1 MEPMDIDD
9 FQSAS
14 DAFLTWLKNNGA
26 TISSSVQLADLRGRA
41 AGRGV
46 VATQD
51 LSEDEELF
59 SIPRAS
65 ILTNETTDLPANL
78 RKELDHPWLSLILV
92 MVHEYLKGTES
103 SWYPYFN
110 LLPETFD
117 SLMFW
122 SDEELLSLKGSA
134 VVDKIGKESA
144 DSTFTEQ
151 LIPLIAQHANIFQT
165 AGRSNDELLS
175 LCHRMGSTIMAYAF
189 DLEKPETSQPHKQ
202 DEEEWEEEE
211 EESATSLPKGMIPLA
226 DMLNANADHNNA
238 KLFYQDDKVV
248 MKTLHPVRAGEELFN
263 DFGPL
268 PRSDLLRRYGY
279 VTAQYAKYDVVEI
292 SEDLIREQA
301 AIAIGVGGGG
311 GGGGVQQE
319 EKEKKKKD
327 LEDKWT
333 YAEEQGITDDAYDI
347 ARANCSAD
355 GGEAGQQQF
364 PEELCILLNLL
375 VLPSAEFEKLK
386 KKDKL
391 PKAEL
396 TSDAK
401 KLLRAILVHRY
412 ADYPV
417 EMLVPSSMG
426 AGGRTSRFAM
436 AEQVIMGEKQVLQE
450 AVAAVSEANGNNDN
464 KRKRSAETLEDE
476 ANAIRQP
483 VKK

>member
-1 MEPMDIDD
+1 M
-9 FQSAS
+9 
-14 DAFLTWLKNNGA
+14 
-26 TISSSVQLADLRGRA
+26 
-41 AGRGV
+41 
-46 VATQD
+46 ATQD

-110 LLPETFD
+110 LLPESFD

-122 SDEELLSLKGSA
+122 SDEELQSLKGSA

-189 DLEKPETSQPHKQ
+189 DLEKPETSQSHKE
-202 DEEEWEEEE
+202 EEEWEEEE
-211 EESATSLPKGMIPLA
+211 EESAISLPKGMIPLA

-279 VTAQYAKYDVVEI
+279 VTDQYAKYDVVEI
-292 SEDLIREQA
+292 SEELIREQA
-301 AIAIGVGGGG
+301 IAIGGGG
-311 GGGGVQQE
+311 GGGGLQQE
-319 EKEKKKKD
+319 EEKEKKKKKD

-347 ARANCSAD
+347 ARADCSAD
-355 GGEAGQQQF
+355 CEAEGQQQF

-391 PKAEL
+391 PKVEL

>member
-1 MEPMDIDD
+1 M
-9 FQSAS
+9 
-14 DAFLTWLKNNGA
+14 
-26 TISSSVQLADLRGRA
+26 
-41 AGRGV
+41 
-46 VATQD
+46 ATQD

-92 MVHEYLKGTES
+92 MVHEYLKGTKS

-122 SDEELLSLKGSA
+122 SDEELQSLKGSA

-189 DLEKPETSQPHKQ
+189 DLEKPEPSHPPNQQQ
-202 DEEEWEEEE
+202 DEEEEWEEEN

-248 MKTLHPVRAGEELFN
+248 MKTLQPVRAGEELFN

-292 SEDLIREQA
+292 SEELIREQA
-301 AIAIGVGGGG
+301 IAIA
-311 GGGGVQQE
+311 GGGVQQE
-319 EKEKKKKD
+319 EEKEKKKKKD

-355 GGEAGQQQF
+355 GEGQQQQQF

-401 KLLRAILVHRY
+401 NLLRAILVHRY

-417 EMLVPSSMG
+417 EMLVPCSMG
-426 AGGRTSRFAM
+426 AGGRTARFAM

>member
-1 MEPMDIDD
+1 MVQRYPRAYNSQISEAGLLAEELVWKTSARWPNPLDLCPIDLT
-9 FQSAS
+9 SN
-14 DAFLTWLKNNGA
+14 FL
-26 TISSSVQLADLRGRA
+26 
-41 AGRGV
+41 

-51 LSEDEELF
+51 LSEDEELS

-122 SDEELLSLKGSA
+122 SDEELQSLKGSA

-144 DSTFTEQ
+144 DSTFSEQ

-189 DLEKPETSQPHKQ
+189 DLEKPEPSQPPNQQ
-202 DEEEWEEEE
+202 DSEEWEEEE
-211 EESATSLPKGMIPLA
+211 ESAISLPKGMIPLA

-248 MKTLHPVRAGEELFN
+248 MKTLHAVRAGEELFN

-279 VTAQYAKYDVVEI
+279 VTDQYAKYDVVEI
-292 SEDLIREQA
+292 SEELIKEQ
-301 AIAIGVGGGG
+301 AIAI

-319 EKEKKKKD
+319 EKEKKKKKD

-355 GGEAGQQQF
+355 REGQQQQF

-386 KKDKL
+386 KRDKL

-401 KLLRAILVHRY
+401 NLLRAILVHRY

-426 AGGRTSRFAM
+426 AGGRTARFAM

>member
-1 MEPMDIDD
+1 M
-9 FQSAS
+9 
-14 DAFLTWLKNNGA
+14 
-26 TISSSVQLADLRGRA
+26 
-41 AGRGV
+41 
-46 VATQD
+46 ATQD

-122 SDEELLSLKGSA
+122 SDEELQSLKGSA

-189 DLEKPETSQPHKQ
+189 DLEKPETSQPHKE
-202 DEEEWEEEE
+202 EEEWEEDS
-211 EESATSLPKGMIPLA
+211 EESAISLPKGMIPLA

-279 VTAQYAKYDVVEI
+279 VTDQYAKYDVVEI
-292 SEDLIREQA
+292 SEELIREQA
-301 AIAIGVGGGG
+301 IVIAGG

-319 EKEKKKKD
+319 EEKKKKD

-355 GGEAGQQQF
+355 CSAEGQQQQF

-386 KKDKL
+386 KRDKL

-401 KLLRAILVHRY
+401 NLLRAILVHRY

-426 AGGRTSRFAM
+426 AGGRTARFAM

-450 AVAAVSEANGNNDN
+450 AVAAVSEANVNNDN
-464 KRKRSAETLEDE
+464 KKKRSAETLEDE

>member
-1 MEPMDIDD
+1 MVQRYPRAYNSQISEAGLLVEELVWKTSARWPNPLDLCPIDLT
-9 FQSAS
+9 SN
-14 DAFLTWLKNNGA
+14 FL
-26 TISSSVQLADLRGRA
+26 
-41 AGRGV
+41 

-78 RKELDHPWLSLILV
+78 CKELDHPWLSLILV
-92 MVHEYLKGTES
+92 MVHEYLKGTKS

-122 SDEELLSLKGSA
+122 SDEELQSLKGSA

-189 DLEKPETSQPHKQ
+189 DLEKPEPSQPHKQ

-211 EESATSLPKGMIPLA
+211 ESAISLPKGMIPLA

-248 MKTLHPVRAGEELFN
+248 MKTLHAVRAGEELFN

-279 VTAQYAKYDVVEI
+279 VTDQYAKYDVVEI
-292 SEDLIREQA
+292 SEELIREQA
-301 AIAIGVGGGG
+301 VAIV

-319 EKEKKKKD
+319 DEKEKNKKKD

-347 ARANCSAD
+347 ARADCSAE
-355 GGEAGQQQF
+355 GQQQQQF

-401 KLLRAILVHRY
+401 NLLRAILVHRY

-483 VKK
+483 VKR

>member
-1 MEPMDIDD
+1 M
-9 FQSAS
+9 
-14 DAFLTWLKNNGA
+14 
-26 TISSSVQLADLRGRA
+26 
-41 AGRGV
+41 
-46 VATQD
+46 ATQD

-189 DLEKPETSQPHKQ
+189 DLEKPEPSQPHKQ
-202 DEEEWEEEE
+202 DDEEWEEEE
-211 EESATSLPKGMIPLA
+211 EESAALPKGMIPLA

-248 MKTLHPVRAGEELFN
+248 MKTLHAVRAGEELFN

-292 SEDLIREQA
+292 SEELIREQA
-301 AIAIGVGGGG
+301 AIAIVGGGG
-311 GGGGVQQE
+311 VVQQE
-319 EKEKKKKD
+319 DEKKKKKD

-347 ARANCSAD
+347 ARADCSAD
-355 GGEAGQQQF
+355 GEGGQQQQF

-386 KKDKL
+386 QKDKL

-426 AGGRTSRFAM
+426 AGGRTSRFDM

-476 ANAIRQP
+476 ASAIRQP

>member
-1 MEPMDIDD
+1 M
-9 FQSAS
+9 
-14 DAFLTWLKNNGA
+14 
-26 TISSSVQLADLRGRA
+26 
-41 AGRGV
+41 
-46 VATQD
+46 ATQD

-151 LIPLIAQHANIFQT
+151 LIPLIAQHANIFHT

-189 DLEKPETSQPHKQ
+189 DLEKPESSQPPNQQ
-202 DEEEWEEEE
+202 DEEEWEEDS
-211 EESATSLPKGMIPLA
+211 ESATSLPKGMIPLA

-248 MKTLHPVRAGEELFN
+248 MKTLHAVRAGEELFN

-279 VTAQYAKYDVVEI
+279 VTDQYAKYDVVEI
-292 SEDLIREQA
+292 SEELIREQA
-301 AIAIGVGGGG
+301 VAI
-311 GGGGVQQE
+311 GGGGVMQQE
-319 EKEKKKKD
+319 EEKAKKKKD

-355 GGEAGQQQF
+355 GQQQF

-386 KKDKL
+386 KRDKL

-401 KLLRAILVHRY
+401 NLLRAILVHRY

-417 EMLVPSSMG
+417 EMLVSSSMG

-476 ANAIRQP
+476 AHAIRQP

>member
-1 MEPMDIDD
+1 M
-9 FQSAS
+9 
-14 DAFLTWLKNNGA
+14 
-26 TISSSVQLADLRGRA
+26 
-41 AGRGV
+41 
-46 VATQD
+46 ATQD

-151 LIPLIAQHANIFQT
+151 LIPLIAQHANIFHT

-189 DLEKPETSQPHKQ
+189 DLEKPETSQPPNQ
-202 DEEEWEEEE
+202 QNDEEWEEE

-279 VTAQYAKYDVVEI
+279 VTDQYAKYDVVEI
-292 SEDLIREQA
+292 SEELIKEQ
-301 AIAIGVGGGG
+301 AIAIVGGG

-319 EKEKKKKD
+319 EEEKNKKD

-347 ARANCSAD
+347 ARADCSAD
-355 GGEAGQQQF
+355 GEQQQF

-375 VLPSAEFEKLK
+375 VLPSTEFEKLK

-417 EMLVPSSMG
+417 EMLVPSSSMG

>member
-1 MEPMDIDD
+1 M
-9 FQSAS
+9 
-14 DAFLTWLKNNGA
+14 
-26 TISSSVQLADLRGRA
+26 
-41 AGRGV
+41 
-46 VATQD
+46 ATQD

-65 ILTNETTDLPANL
+65 ILTNETTDLPANI

-122 SDEELLSLKGSA
+122 SDEELQLLKGSA

-189 DLEKPETSQPHKQ
+189 DLEKPEPSQPHKE
-202 DEEEWEEEE
+202 EEEWEEEE
-211 EESATSLPKGMIPLA
+211 SAISLPKGMIPLA

-248 MKTLHPVRAGEELFN
+248 MKTLQPVRAGEELFN

-279 VTAQYAKYDVVEI
+279 VTDQYAKYDVVEI
-292 SEDLIREQA
+292 SEELIREQA

-311 GGGGVQQE
+311 VQQE
-319 EKEKKKKD
+319 EKEKKKKKD

-347 ARANCSAD
+347 ARANCSA
-355 GGEAGQQQF
+355 EQQQQF

-386 KKDKL
+386 KRDKL

>member
-1 MEPMDIDD
+1 M
-9 FQSAS
+9 
-14 DAFLTWLKNNGA
+14 
-26 TISSSVQLADLRGRA
+26 
-41 AGRGV
+41 
-46 VATQD
+46 ATQD

-92 MVHEYLKGTES
+92 MVHEYLKGTKS

-189 DLEKPETSQPHKQ
+189 DLEKPEPSQPHNQ
-202 DEEEWEEEE
+202 QNEEEWEEEE
-211 EESATSLPKGMIPLA
+211 SAISLPKGMIPLA

-248 MKTLHPVRAGEELFN
+248 MKTLHAVRAGEELFN

-292 SEDLIREQA
+292 SEELIREQA
-301 AIAIGVGGGG
+301 VAIVG

-319 EKEKKKKD
+319 EKKKNKKKD
-327 LEDKWT
+327 FEDKWT

-355 GGEAGQQQF
+355 GEGQQQF

-391 PKAEL
+391 PKVEL

-426 AGGRTSRFAM
+426 AGGQTSRFAM

-483 VKK
+483 VKR

>member
-1 MEPMDIDD
+1 M
-9 FQSAS
+9 
-14 DAFLTWLKNNGA
+14 
-26 TISSSVQLADLRGRA
+26 
-41 AGRGV
+41 
-46 VATQD
+46 ATQD

-122 SDEELLSLKGSA
+122 SDEELQFLKGSA

-189 DLEKPETSQPHKQ
+189 DLEKPEPSHSHNHNQQ
-202 DEEEWEEEE
+202 DEEEWEEDS
-211 EESATSLPKGMIPLA
+211 ESAISLPKGMIPLA

-248 MKTLHPVRAGEELFN
+248 MKTLHAVRAGEELFN

-279 VTAQYAKYDVVEI
+279 VTDQYAKYDVVEI
-292 SEDLIREQA
+292 SKELIREQA
-301 AIAIGVGGGG
+301 AIAIV
-311 GGGGVQQE
+311 GGGVQQE
-319 EKEKKKKD
+319 DEKEKKKKKD

-347 ARANCSAD
+347 ARANCSANCSAD
-355 GGEAGQQQF
+355 GEQQF

-375 VLPSAEFEKLK
+375 VLPSTEFEKLK
-386 KKDKL
+386 KRDKL
-391 PKAEL
+391 PKVEL

>member
-1 MEPMDIDD
+1 MVQRYPRAYNSQISEAGLLAEELVWKTSARWPNPLDLCPIDLT
-9 FQSAS
+9 SN
-14 DAFLTWLKNNGA
+14 FL
-26 TISSSVQLADLRGRA
+26 
-41 AGRGV
+41 

-92 MVHEYLKGTES
+92 MVHEYLKGTKS

-165 AGRSNDELLS
+165 VGRSNDELLS

-189 DLEKPETSQPHKQ
+189 DLEKPEPSQPPNQH
-202 DEEEWEEEE
+202 DSEEWEEEE
-211 EESATSLPKGMIPLA
+211 SAISLPKGMIPLA

-279 VTAQYAKYDVVEI
+279 VTDQYAKYDVVEI
-292 SEDLIREQA
+292 SEELIREQA
-301 AIAIGVGGGG
+301 VAI

-319 EKEKKKKD
+319 EEKKKKD

-355 GGEAGQQQF
+355 GEGQQF

-417 EMLVPSSMG
+417 EMLVPSFMG

-450 AVAAVSEANGNNDN
+450 AVAAVSEANVNNDN

>member
-1 MEPMDIDD
+1 M
-9 FQSAS
+9 
-14 DAFLTWLKNNGA
+14 
-26 TISSSVQLADLRGRA
+26 
-41 AGRGV
+41 
-46 VATQD
+46 ATQD

-189 DLEKPETSQPHKQ
+189 DLEKPESSQSPNHQ
-202 DEEEWEEEE
+202 QNEEEWEEDS

-279 VTAQYAKYDVVEI
+279 VTDQYAKYDVVEI
-292 SEDLIREQA
+292 SEELIREQA
-301 AIAIGVGGGG
+301 AIAIA
-311 GGGGVQQE
+311 GGGVQQE
-319 EKEKKKKD
+319 EEKKKKD

-355 GGEAGQQQF
+355 REGGQQQQF

-401 KLLRAILVHRY
+401 NLLRAILVHRY

-426 AGGRTSRFAM
+426 AGGRTARFAM
-436 AEQVIMGEKQVLQE
+436 AEQLIMGEKQVLQE

>member
-14 DAFLTWLKNNGA
+14 DAFLAWLKSNGA

-46 VATQD
+46 VATQN

-59 SIPRAS
+59 SLPRAS
-65 ILTNETTDLPANL
+65 ILTSETTDLPANL

-92 MVHEYLKGTES
+92 MVHEYLKGAES

-122 SDEELLSLKGSA
+122 SDEELQLLKGSA

-144 DSTFTEQ
+144 DSTFSEQ

-165 AGRSNDELLS
+165 GGRSNDELLS

-189 DLEKPETSQPHKQ
+189 DLEKPETAQSQKE
-202 DEEEWEEEE
+202 DEEWEEDEE
-211 EESATSLPKGMIPLA
+211 EAEGATLPKGMIPLA
-226 DMLNANADHNNA
+226 DMLNADADRNNA
-238 KLFYQDDKVV
+238 KLFYEDDKVV
-248 MKTLHPVRAGEELFN
+248 MKTIKPVHAGEELYN

-292 SEDLIREQA
+292 SSELIKEQSVVA
-301 AIAIGVGGGG
+301 VVHPSEG
-311 GGGGVQQE
+311 E
-319 EKEKKKKD
+319 NLKKKKEI
-327 LEDKWT
+327 EDKWN
-333 YAEEQGITDDAYDI
+333 YAEEQGVADDAYDI
-347 ARANCSAD
+347 ARADSEAD
-355 GGEAGQQQF
+355 GRGGQQQQQQQQF
-364 PEELCILLNLL
+364 PEELCVLLNLL
-375 VLPSAEFEKLK
+375 VTPAAEFEKLK
-386 KKDKL
+386 KKDNL
-391 PKAEL
+391 PKSAL

-412 ADYPV
+412 AAYPSELLLLPPV
-417 EMLVPSSMG
+417 G
-426 AGGRTSRFAM
+426 AERTPRFAM

-450 AVAAVSEANGNNDN
+450 AVSAVSEANVNNHSNN
-464 KRKRSAETLEDE
+464 KKKRSAETLEDE

>member
-1 MEPMDIDD
+1 M
-9 FQSAS
+9 
-14 DAFLTWLKNNGA
+14 
-26 TISSSVQLADLRGRA
+26 
-41 AGRGV
+41 
-46 VATQD
+46 ATQD

-92 MVHEYLKGTES
+92 MVHEYLKGTKS

-189 DLEKPETSQPHKQ
+189 DLEKPEPSHSPNPKQ
-202 DEEEWEEEE
+202 DDEEWEEEE

-248 MKTLHPVRAGEELFN
+248 MKTLHAVRAGEELFN

-292 SEDLIREQA
+292 SEELIREQA
-301 AIAIGVGGGG
+301 VAITV

-319 EKEKKKKD
+319 EEKKKKD

-355 GGEAGQQQF
+355 REEGQQQF

-386 KKDKL
+386 KRDKL

-401 KLLRAILVHRY
+401 NLLRAILVHRY

-483 VKK
+483 AKR

>member
-1 MEPMDIDD
+1 M
-9 FQSAS
+9 
-14 DAFLTWLKNNGA
+14 
-26 TISSSVQLADLRGRA
+26 
-41 AGRGV
+41 
-46 VATQD
+46 ATQD

-92 MVHEYLKGTES
+92 MVHEYLKGTKS

-189 DLEKPETSQPHKQ
+189 DLEKPEPSHSPHQQ
-202 DEEEWEEEE
+202 DSEEWEEEE
-211 EESATSLPKGMIPLA
+211 SAISLPKGMIPLA

-248 MKTLHPVRAGEELFN
+248 MKTLHAVRAGEELFN

-279 VTAQYAKYDVVEI
+279 VTDQYAKYDVVEI
-292 SEDLIREQA
+292 SEELIREQA
-301 AIAIGVGGGG
+301 VAI
-311 GGGGVQQE
+311 GGGGVMQQE
-319 EKEKKKKD
+319 EEKAKKKKD

-355 GGEAGQQQF
+355 GQQQF

-386 KKDKL
+386 KRDKL

-401 KLLRAILVHRY
+401 NLLRAILVHRY

-417 EMLVPSSMG
+417 EMLVSSSMG

-476 ANAIRQP
+476 AHAIRQP

>member
-1 MEPMDIDD
+1 M
-9 FQSAS
+9 
-14 DAFLTWLKNNGA
+14 
-26 TISSSVQLADLRGRA
+26 
-41 AGRGV
+41 
-46 VATQD
+46 ATQD

-144 DSTFTEQ
+144 DSTFSEQ

-189 DLEKPETSQPHKQ
+189 DLEKPETSQPHNQ

-211 EESATSLPKGMIPLA
+211 NATSLPKGMIPLA

-248 MKTLHPVRAGEELFN
+248 MKTLQPVRAGEELFN

-279 VTAQYAKYDVVEI
+279 VTDQYAKYDVVEI
-292 SEDLIREQA
+292 SEELIREQA
-301 AIAIGVGGGG
+301 IAIVGGGV
-311 GGGGVQQE
+311 VQQE
-319 EKEKKKKD
+319 EEEKEKNKKKD

-347 ARANCSAD
+347 ARANCSANA
-355 GGEAGQQQF
+355 GEGQQQF

-391 PKAEL
+391 PKGEL
-396 TSDAK
+396 TNDAK

-417 EMLVPSSMG
+417 EMLVPSSSMG
-426 AGGRTSRFAM
+426 AGGRTARFAM

>member
-1 MEPMDIDD
+1 M
-9 FQSAS
+9 
-14 DAFLTWLKNNGA
+14 
-26 TISSSVQLADLRGRA
+26 
-41 AGRGV
+41 
-46 VATQD
+46 ATQD

-92 MVHEYLKGTES
+92 MVHEYLKGTKS

-122 SDEELLSLKGSA
+122 SDEELQSLKGSA

-144 DSTFTEQ
+144 DSTFSEQ

-189 DLEKPETSQPHKQ
+189 DLEKPETSQPPNQ
-202 DEEEWEEEE
+202 QNDEEWEEEE
-211 EESATSLPKGMIPLA
+211 NAISLPKGMIPLA

-248 MKTLHPVRAGEELFN
+248 MKTLHAVRAGEELFN

-279 VTAQYAKYDVVEI
+279 VTDQYAKYDVVEI
-292 SEDLIREQA
+292 SEELIREQA
-301 AIAIGVGGGG
+301 AAIVV
-311 GGGGVQQE
+311 GGVQQE
-319 EKEKKKKD
+319 EEKKKKKKD

-355 GGEAGQQQF
+355 GGQQF

-401 KLLRAILVHRY
+401 RLLRAILVHRY
-412 ADYPV
+412 ADYPL

>member
-1 MEPMDIDD
+1 M
-9 FQSAS
+9 
-14 DAFLTWLKNNGA
+14 
-26 TISSSVQLADLRGRA
+26 
-41 AGRGV
+41 
-46 VATQD
+46 ATQD

-92 MVHEYLKGTES
+92 MVHEYLKGTKS

-189 DLEKPETSQPHKQ
+189 DLEKPEPSQPHKQ

-211 EESATSLPKGMIPLA
+211 EEESAISLPKGMIPLA

-292 SEDLIREQA
+292 SEELIREQA
-301 AIAIGVGGGG
+301 IAIAV
-311 GGGGVQQE
+311 GGGVQQE
-319 EKEKKKKD
+319 EEEKKKKKD

-347 ARANCSAD
+347 ARANCSANCSAD
-355 GGEAGQQQF
+355 GQQQF

-375 VLPSAEFEKLK
+375 VLPSPEFEKLK
-386 KKDKL
+386 KRDKL

-401 KLLRAILVHRY
+401 NLLRAILVHRY
-412 ADYPV
+412 ADYPP
-417 EMLVPSSMG
+417 EMLVPSDMG

-450 AVAAVSEANGNNDN
+450 AVAAVSEENGSNDN

>member
-1 MEPMDIDD
+1 MQRYPRAYNSQISEAGLLAEELVWKTSARWPNPLDLCPIDLT
-9 FQSAS
+9 SN
-14 DAFLTWLKNNGA
+14 FL
-26 TISSSVQLADLRGRA
+26 
-41 AGRGV
+41 

-189 DLEKPETSQPHKQ
+189 DLEKPETSHSPNHQQ
-202 DEEEWEEEE
+202 DDEEWEE

-279 VTAQYAKYDVVEI
+279 VTDQYAKYDVVEI
-292 SEDLIREQA
+292 SEELIREQA
-301 AIAIGVGGGG
+301 IAIVGGG
-311 GGGGVQQE
+311 VRQEE
-319 EKEKKKKD
+319 EKEKKKKKD

-347 ARANCSAD
+347 ARADCSADCSAD
-355 GGEAGQQQF
+355 GEGQQF

-412 ADYPV
+412 AEYPV
-417 EMLVPSSMG
+417 EMLVPCSMG
-426 AGGRTSRFAM
+426 AGGRTLRFAM

>member
-1 MEPMDIDD
+1 M
-9 FQSAS
+9 
-14 DAFLTWLKNNGA
+14 
-26 TISSSVQLADLRGRA
+26 
-41 AGRGV
+41 
-46 VATQD
+46 ATQD

-92 MVHEYLKGTES
+92 MVHEYLKGTKS

-189 DLEKPETSQPHKQ
+189 DLEKPEPSHSPNHNQQ
-202 DEEEWEEEE
+202 DSEEWEEDS
-211 EESATSLPKGMIPLA
+211 EESAISLPKGMIPLA

-279 VTAQYAKYDVVEI
+279 VTDQYAKYDVVEI
-292 SEDLIREQA
+292 SEELIKEQA
-301 AIAIGVGGGG
+301 VAIAV
-311 GGGGVQQE
+311 GGGVQQE
-319 EKEKKKKD
+319 EEEKKKKKD

-347 ARANCSAD
+347 ARANCSANCSAD
-355 GGEAGQQQF
+355 GQQQF

-386 KKDKL
+386 KRDKL

-401 KLLRAILVHRY
+401 NLLRAILVHRY

-417 EMLVPSSMG
+417 EMLVPSSVG

-436 AEQVIMGEKQVLQE
+436 AEQVIMGEKQVLEE

-476 ANAIRQP
+476 AHAIRQP

>member
-1 MEPMDIDD
+1 MVQRYPRAYNSQISEAGLLAEELVWKTSARWPNPLDLCPIDLT
-9 FQSAS
+9 SN
-14 DAFLTWLKNNGA
+14 FL
-26 TISSSVQLADLRGRA
+26 
-41 AGRGV
+41 

-92 MVHEYLKGTES
+92 MVHEYLKGAKS

-189 DLEKPETSQPHKQ
+189 DLEKPETTQPPNQ

-211 EESATSLPKGMIPLA
+211 ENAISLPKGMIPLA

-248 MKTLHPVRAGEELFN
+248 MKTLHAVRAGEELFN

-279 VTAQYAKYDVVEI
+279 VTDQYAKYDVVEI
-292 SEDLIREQA
+292 SEELIREQA
-301 AIAIGVGGGG
+301 AIAIVGGGG
-311 GGGGVQQE
+311 VVQQE
-319 EKEKKKKD
+319 EEKAKKKKD

-347 ARANCSAD
+347 ARADCSADCSAD
-355 GGEAGQQQF
+355 GGQQF

-386 KKDKL
+386 KRDKL
-391 PKAEL
+391 PKGEL

-412 ADYPV
+412 AEYPV

-426 AGGRTSRFAM
+426 AAGRTSRFAM

>member
-1 MEPMDIDD
+1 M
-9 FQSAS
+9 
-14 DAFLTWLKNNGA
+14 
-26 TISSSVQLADLRGRA
+26 
-41 AGRGV
+41 
-46 VATQD
+46 ATQD

-92 MVHEYLKGTES
+92 MVHEYLKGTKS

-165 AGRSNDELLS
+165 AGRSNGELLS

-189 DLEKPETSQPHKQ
+189 DLEKPEPSQPHKE
-202 DEEEWEEEE
+202 EEEWEEEE
-211 EESATSLPKGMIPLA
+211 SAISLPKGMIPLA

-238 KLFYQDDKVV
+238 KLFYENDKVV
-248 MKTLHPVRAGEELFN
+248 MKTLHAVRAGEELFN

-292 SEDLIREQA
+292 SEELIREQA
-301 AIAIGVGGGG
+301 AIAIVGGGG
-311 GGGGVQQE
+311 VVQQE
-319 EKEKKKKD
+319 DEKKKKKD

-347 ARANCSAD
+347 ARADCSAD
-355 GGEAGQQQF
+355 GEGGQQQQF

-386 KKDKL
+386 KRDKL

-417 EMLVPSSMG
+417 EMLVPSSSMG
-426 AGGRTSRFAM
+426 AGGRTLRFAM

>member
-1 MEPMDIDD
+1 MVQRYPRAYNSQISEAGLLAEELVWKTSARWPNPLDLCPIDLT
-9 FQSAS
+9 SN
-14 DAFLTWLKNNGA
+14 FL
-26 TISSSVQLADLRGRA
+26 
-41 AGRGV
+41 

-122 SDEELLSLKGSA
+122 SDEELQSLKGSA

-189 DLEKPETSQPHKQ
+189 DLEKPETSQPPNQQ
-202 DEEEWEEEE
+202 DEEEWEEE

-248 MKTLHPVRAGEELFN
+248 MKTLHAVRAGEELFN

-279 VTAQYAKYDVVEI
+279 VTDQYAKYDVVEI
-292 SEDLIREQA
+292 SEELIREQA
-301 AIAIGVGGGG
+301 VAIG

-319 EKEKKKKD
+319 DEKKKKKKKD

-347 ARANCSAD
+347 ARAD
-355 GGEAGQQQF
+355 GEGQQQF

-412 ADYPV
+412 AEYPV

-464 KRKRSAETLEDE
+464 KKRSAETLEDE

>member
-1 MEPMDIDD
+1 M
-9 FQSAS
+9 
-14 DAFLTWLKNNGA
+14 
-26 TISSSVQLADLRGRA
+26 
-41 AGRGV
+41 
-46 VATQD
+46 ATQD

-110 LLPETFD
+110 LLPESFD

-122 SDEELLSLKGSA
+122 SDEELQSLKGSA

-189 DLEKPETSQPHKQ
+189 DLEKPETSQSHKE
-202 DEEEWEEEE
+202 EEEWEEEE
-211 EESATSLPKGMIPLA
+211 EESAISLPKGMIPLA

-248 MKTLHPVRAGEELFN
+248 MKTLHAVRAGEELFN

-279 VTAQYAKYDVVEI
+279 VTDQYAKYDVVEI
-292 SEDLIREQA
+292 SEELIREQA
-301 AIAIGVGGGG
+301 VVIVG

-319 EKEKKKKD
+319 EKKKNKKKD

-347 ARANCSAD
+347 ARADCSAD
-355 GGEAGQQQF
+355 GQQQF

-386 KKDKL
+386 QKDKL

-417 EMLVPSSMG
+417 EMRVPSSMG

>member
-1 MEPMDIDD
+1 M
-9 FQSAS
+9 
-14 DAFLTWLKNNGA
+14 
-26 TISSSVQLADLRGRA
+26 
-41 AGRGV
+41 
-46 VATQD
+46 ATQD

-92 MVHEYLKGTES
+92 MVHEYLKGTKS

-189 DLEKPETSQPHKQ
+189 DLEKPETSHPPNHKQ
-202 DEEEWEEEE
+202 NDEEWEEDS
-211 EESATSLPKGMIPLA
+211 EESAISLPKGMIPLA

-248 MKTLHPVRAGEELFN
+248 MKTLHAVRAGEELFN

-292 SEDLIREQA
+292 SEELIREQA
-301 AIAIGVGGGG
+301 IAIAV
-311 GGGGVQQE
+311 GGGVQQE
-319 EKEKKKKD
+319 EEEKKKKKD

-355 GGEAGQQQF
+355 GGEAGQQQQF

-386 KKDKL
+386 KRDKL

-426 AGGRTSRFAM
+426 AGGRTPRFAM
-436 AEQVIMGEKQVLQE
+436 AEQVIMGEKQVLEE
-450 AVAAVSEANGNNDN
+450 AVAAVSEENGSNDN

-483 VKK
+483 AKK